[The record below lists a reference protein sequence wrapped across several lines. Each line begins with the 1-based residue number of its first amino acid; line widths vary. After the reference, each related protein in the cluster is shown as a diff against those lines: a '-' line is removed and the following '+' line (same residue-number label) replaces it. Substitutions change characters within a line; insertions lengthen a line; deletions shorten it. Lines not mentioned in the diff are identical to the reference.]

1 MATTNNFVVKNGLT
15 VGTTNVIN
23 SSGQWIG
30 PGTNI
35 TGDTGA
41 PGVQG
46 IRGVRGLGGN
56 SGDGATVGAQGAV
69 GAQGTIGAQGPQG
82 FQGSQG
88 AAGPTGAQGAK
99 TGGPQGAQGAAGPQ
113 GAQGPQGPPSDSR
126 LKTNV
131 TPLTNITKKIVE
143 MRGVSFDW
151 LEDIPQLE
159 SYPLNQQYLIRGKS
173 IGYIAQE
180 IEKLFPEIVLEDR
193 YGYKNIQYDILVS
206 VGVAA
211 LQENQKRITILK
223 NKLQPIKSLISG

>member
-1 MATTNNFVVKNGLT
+1 VTQGA
-15 VGTTNVIN
+15 
-23 SSGQWIG
+23 
-30 PGTNI
+30 
-35 TGDTGA
+35 TGA
-41 PGVQG
+41 
-46 IRGVRGLGGN
+46 
-56 SGDGATVGAQGAV
+56 TGAV
-69 GAQGTIGAQGPQG
+69 
-82 FQGSQG
+82 QG
-88 AAGPTGAQGAK
+88 AAGPTGPKGP
-99 TGGPQGAQGAAGPQ
+99 GGPQGFQGVQGAPGPTGAQGTKQAGPTGSQGATGGQ

-143 MRGVSFDW
+143 MRGVSFEW

-211 LQENQKRITILK
+211 LQENQKRITILQ

>member
-1 MATTNNFVVKNGLT
+1 
-15 VGTTNVIN
+15 
-23 SSGQWIG
+23 
-30 PGTNI
+30 
-35 TGDTGA
+35 
-41 PGVQG
+41 
-46 IRGVRGLGGN
+46 
-56 SGDGATVGAQGAV
+56 
-69 GAQGTIGAQGPQG
+69 
-82 FQGSQG
+82 
-88 AAGPTGAQGAK
+88 
-99 TGGPQGAQGAAGPQ
+99 
-113 GAQGPQGPPSDSR
+113 
-126 LKTNV
+126 
-131 TPLTNITKKIVE
+131 

-211 LQENQKRITILK
+211 LQENQKRITILQ